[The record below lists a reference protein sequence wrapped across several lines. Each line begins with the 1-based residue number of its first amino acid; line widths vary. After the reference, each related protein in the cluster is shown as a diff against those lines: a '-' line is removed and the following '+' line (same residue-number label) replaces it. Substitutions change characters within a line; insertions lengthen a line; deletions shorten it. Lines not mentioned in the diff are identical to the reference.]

1 MRAIPYKS
9 IVSALLLIAVAGFL
23 VFRWWQGPLLPS
35 YQVSSMPLV
44 QTVVATGRIVAV
56 SRTEIGSE
64 VAGVVLERLVQEGQ
78 QVAAGDLLLVLSADE
93 ITAQVRQA
101 EAELAELVSSN
112 RPQAA
117 VDLANAE
124 VALAQAS
131 RNVERRRELAAI
143 SAISDEEME
152 QAIQVQKQA
161 RNDLENARLKAKAL
175 STGGVEEDLLRA
187 RIAALQAQLNKTQV
201 RSKVSGT
208 ILTRNVEIGELV
220 QPGQSLFTIALD
232 GNTEIRVPLDERNL
246 SSLEVEQ
253 QAVAIADAYPDK
265 PFPVRISFIAP
276 SIDPQRGTVEVRL
289 AVDPIPEFLRQDM
302 TVSVNIETD
311 RRAKALVV
319 PNDALANVKK
329 DNADVLLLRNGKVQ
343 RQQLRL
349 GLRGLSASEVLS
361 GLSAGDEILVDAT
374 ASLADGARVR
384 TISPDEV
391 NLIAPPVDD
400 TLQLIQEDK
409 RPQRLRSINNWQQIT
424 DTLDQLPLLTAVSPN
439 VSGPGFVRRGEAL
452 ESVILVGTDLER
464 YQKIIPLSEYL
475 ISGELRVSADN
486 VLIGSELAKNLGV
499 EVGSK
504 LRLDSGQDDDD
515 SSFDNNFNNNL
526 NNNSAV
532 VNIAGIFELGV
543 RELDARYVY
552 LDLKQAQSL
561 LNLPGGITVIDLT
574 VEDIFEAEEIAA
586 QVGRLTSLQAE
597 SWIKTNA
604 QLLSGLT
611 AQSLS
616 SNMIVGFVA
625 ISVAFGIAS
634 VLSVS
639 VVQRTREIGILRAMG
654 ATRQQILRIFLIQG
668 AVFGLLG
675 SIVGSGVSYVLVW
688 SFNTFGPNIFT
699 IPISINLIL
708 VTMSLATL
716 TGIIAAAIPAR
727 RAAALDPVVAI
738 RYV

>member
-265 PFPVRISFIAP
+265 PFPVHISFIAP

-311 RRAKALVV
+311 RRAKAVVV

-343 RQQLRL
+343 RQQVRL

-384 TISPDEV
+384 TIQQSAPFANTDADKITTANDESQSVETV
-391 NLIAPPVDD
+391 N
-400 TLQLIQEDK
+400 
-409 RPQRLRSINNWQQIT
+409 
-424 DTLDQLPLLTAVSPN
+424 
-439 VSGPGFVRRGEAL
+439 
-452 ESVILVGTDLER
+452 
-464 YQKIIPLSEYL
+464 
-475 ISGELRVSADN
+475 
-486 VLIGSELAKNLGV
+486 
-499 EVGSK
+499 
-504 LRLDSGQDDDD
+504 
-515 SSFDNNFNNNL
+515 
-526 NNNSAV
+526 
-532 VNIAGIFELGV
+532 
-543 RELDARYVY
+543 
-552 LDLKQAQSL
+552 
-561 LNLPGGITVIDLT
+561 
-574 VEDIFEAEEIAA
+574 
-586 QVGRLTSLQAE
+586 
-597 SWIKTNA
+597 
-604 QLLSGLT
+604 
-611 AQSLS
+611 
-616 SNMIVGFVA
+616 
-625 ISVAFGIAS
+625 
-634 VLSVS
+634 
-639 VVQRTREIGILRAMG
+639 
-654 ATRQQILRIFLIQG
+654 
-668 AVFGLLG
+668 
-675 SIVGSGVSYVLVW
+675 
-688 SFNTFGPNIFT
+688 
-699 IPISINLIL
+699 
-708 VTMSLATL
+708 
-716 TGIIAAAIPAR
+716 
-727 RAAALDPVVAI
+727 
-738 RYV
+738 